1 MSPCAK
7 LILMEQLLAYRS
19 ANALTL
25 EGMAAKLGTS
35 PGYLHDLEKGRRKP
49 SPQLANTI
57 ERITGI
63 SRHDLRPDIYG
74 PAKQEDAAA

>member
-1 MSPCAK
+1 MCEIGVMEK
-7 LILMEQLLAYRS
+7 LHEYRLA
-19 ANALTL
+19 NDLTL
-25 EGMAAKLGTS
+25 DGLAAKLSTS

-63 SRHDLRPDIYG
+63 SRHELRPDVFG
-74 PAKQEDAAA
+74 PAKSEAAA

>member
-1 MSPCAK
+1 MCE
-7 LILMEQLLAYRS
+7 IVRMEQLLAYRS

-63 SRHDLRPDIYG
+63 SRHELRPDVFG
-74 PAKQEDAAA
+74 PAKSEAAA

>member
-1 MSPCAK
+1 
-7 LILMEQLLAYRS
+7 MEQLFAYRS

-57 ERITGI
+57 EAITGI
-63 SRHDLRPDIYG
+63 SRHELRPDVFG
-74 PAKQEDAAA
+74 PAKREEAAA

>member
-1 MSPCAK
+1 M
-7 LILMEQLLAYRS
+7 MTLLEYRS
-19 ANALTL
+19 RNALTL

-35 PGYLHDLEKGRRKP
+35 PGYLHDLEKGRRRP

-63 SRHDLRPDIYG
+63 SRHDLRPDVFG
-74 PAKQEDAAA
+74 AKPSEGKAA

>member
-1 MSPCAK
+1 MCE
-7 LILMEQLLAYRS
+7 IVHMEQLLAYRS

-63 SRHDLRPDIYG
+63 SRHELRPDVFG
-74 PAKQEDAAA
+74 PAKSEAAA

>member
-1 MSPCAK
+1 MCE
-7 LILMEQLLAYRS
+7 IVRMEQLLAYRS

-63 SRHDLRPDIYG
+63 SRHELRPDVFG
-74 PAKQEDAAA
+74 PAKQGEAA

>member
-1 MSPCAK
+1 MCE
-7 LILMEQLLAYRS
+7 IVRMEQLLAYRS

-63 SRHDLRPDIYG
+63 SRHELRPDVFG
-74 PAKQEDAAA
+74 PAKEGAAA